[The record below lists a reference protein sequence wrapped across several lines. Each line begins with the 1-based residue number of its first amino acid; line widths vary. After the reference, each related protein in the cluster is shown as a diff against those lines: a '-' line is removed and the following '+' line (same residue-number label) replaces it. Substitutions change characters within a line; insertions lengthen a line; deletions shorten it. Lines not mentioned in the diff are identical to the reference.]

1 MALRF
6 FDANAYLGRPMQQG
20 SFEPLPA
27 APELEAALSRAGIDK
42 ALVWHILQH
51 DGSAITG
58 NELLTEAIAGHEQLL
73 GCWSILPPQ
82 TDGLITP
89 DFFARMGRAR
99 VSALRAFP
107 EMHRYLLQR
116 VVFGNFLDEVAE
128 RRIPLLLSLSRAI
141 DWPDI
146 YHLLEQYPSLTC
158 VLCDIGVWSVDRY
171 TYPLLAA
178 YENVYV
184 ETSLLALEDGGVES
198 MCGQYGARRLVF
210 GTGLPER
217 YAESASLQLTHADIS
232 DEDRAAIASG
242 NLERLLEEAQL

>member
-1 MALRF
+1 MALQL
-6 FDANAYLGRPMQQG
+6 FDANAYLGRPMQKG
-20 SFEPLPA
+20 TFEPFPA
-27 APELEAALSRAGIDK
+27 APDLLANLSQAGIGK

-58 NELLTEAIAGHEQLL
+58 NELLAEVIAGHDRLV
-73 GCWSILPPQ
+73 GCWAILPPQ

-89 DFFARMGRAR
+89 DFFDRMARAR
-99 VSALRAFP
+99 VRALRAFP
-107 EMHRYLLQR
+107 DMHRYLLQR
-116 VVFGNFLDEVAE
+116 VVFGSFMDEVVE

-141 DWPDI
+141 DWPTI
-146 YHLLEQYPSLTC
+146 YHFLEQYPTLTC
-158 VLCDIGVWSVDRY
+158 VLCDIGTWSVDRY

-184 ETSLLALEDGGVES
+184 ETSLLALEDGGVET
-198 MCGQYGARRLVF
+198 MCGQFGAQRLVF

-232 DEDRAAIASG
+232 DQDRAVIASG